1 MAEQSGEFAGLA
13 ALVTGG
19 ASGIGLATARL
30 LAARGARVALL
41 DRVKGD
47 GESTDLYPVIAD
59 VTDDAAVRA
68 AVAEAGRALGRLDIV
83 VNNAGIGAAGTV
95 EDNDDAEW
103 HRVLDVNVLGIV
115 RTTRAAL
122 PLLRQAARERG
133 QAAIVNTCS
142 IAAIAGLPQRALYS
156 ATKGAV
162 YSLTLAMAADHV
174 AEGIRV
180 NCVTPGTAD
189 TPWVGRLLDAAPDPA
204 AERAALNARQ
214 PMGRLV
220 SADEVAAA
228 IAYLASPL
236 AGATT
241 GTALAVD
248 GGMQGLRIRPRPARV
263 IGGESERR
271 MTKITG
277 FDTFDIR
284 FPTSRTLAGSD
295 AMNPAPDY
303 SAAYVVI
310 RTDAADPALSGH
322 GFAFTIGRGNDVQLA
337 AIRLLEP
344 FLAGQDLD
352 EVLADLGGLGR
363 RLVSDSPLHWL
374 GPSCGVMHMATGAVL
389 NACWDLAARRAAK
402 PLWLL
407 LAEMSPEEIIALVD
421 FRYLSEALTP
431 DEALALLERGAA
443 GRDERIAALHRD
455 GYPAY
460 STGPGWL
467 GYSDERLAAL
477 CEEAVAEGFGQV
489 KIKVG
494 AALADD
500 KRRCAIARSAVGE
513 DVGIAID
520 ANQVWDVPTAIAWI
534 SELAPFRPAWV
545 EEPTA
550 PEDILGTAAI
560 RRAVRPV
567 PVATGEHVANPVMFK
582 QLLQAGAID
591 IMQIDACR
599 VAGVNEN
606 IANLLLAAKFGVPVC
621 PHAGGVGLC
630 EIVQHLSMFDF
641 AALSGTTQGRRLEW
655 IDHLHE
661 HFAAPAVVTGGR
673 YRAPRAPGRP
683 PRSCRSRWRSTATRP
698 ARRGAAAGCRDHGP
712 GPFGRPPRLRRGAHR
727 RALRAGQRRGGG
739 RDAGR
744 GLGRGD
750 PGLRH
755 RAALRRRR
763 VRAADRRVP
772 GRAPAG
778 RVHRVHQ
785 GRPAAGARHRGRPG
799 R

>member
-1 MAEQSGEFAGLA
+1 M
-13 ALVTGG
+13 
-19 ASGIGLATARL
+19 
-30 LAARGARVALL
+30 
-41 DRVKGD
+41 
-47 GESTDLYPVIAD
+47 
-59 VTDDAAVRA
+59 
-68 AVAEAGRALGRLDIV
+68 
-83 VNNAGIGAAGTV
+83 
-95 EDNDDAEW
+95 
-103 HRVLDVNVLGIV
+103 
-115 RTTRAAL
+115 TR
-122 PLLRQAARERG
+122 
-133 QAAIVNTCS
+133 
-142 IAAIAGLPQRALYS
+142 
-156 ATKGAV
+156 
-162 YSLTLAMAADHV
+162 
-174 AEGIRV
+174 
-180 NCVTPGTAD
+180 
-189 TPWVGRLLDAAPDPA
+189 
-204 AERAALNARQ
+204 
-214 PMGRLV
+214 
-220 SADEVAAA
+220 
-228 IAYLASPL
+228 
-236 AGATT
+236 
-241 GTALAVD
+241 
-248 GGMQGLRIRPRPARV
+248 
-263 IGGESERR
+263 
-271 MTKITG
+271 ITG
-277 FDTFDIR
+277 FDTFDVR

-407 LAEMSPEEIIALVD
+407 LAEMSPQEITALVD

-477 CEEAVAEGFGQV
+477 CEEAVADGFGQV

-513 DVGIAID
+513 DIGIAID

-567 PVATGEHVANPVMFK
+567 RVATGEHVANPVMFK

-591 IMQIDACR
+591 VMQIDACR

-630 EIVQHLSMFDF
+630 EIVQHLSMFDYV
-641 AALSGTTQGRRLEW
+641 ALSGTTAG
-655 IDHLHE
+655 
-661 HFAAPAVVTGGR
+661 APARVD
-673 YRAPRAPGRP
+673 RP
-683 PRSCRSRWRSTATRP
+683 PARALRR
-698 ARRGAAAGCRDHGP
+698 ARRGNGRPLPCAAGAGGLHRDP
-712 GPFGRPPRLRRGAHR
+712 A
-727 RALRAGQRRGGG
+727 
-739 RDAGR
+739 
-744 GLGRGD
+744 
-750 PGLRH
+750 
-755 RAALRRRR
+755 R
-763 VRAADRRVP
+763 V
-772 GRAPAG
+772 AG
-778 RVHRVHQ
+778 RVLLPVRPRVARRRDAVTVSPGPWISGPLVSGPWYLA
-785 GRPAAGARHRGRPG
+785 GRPSAGSARRSATRRRPG